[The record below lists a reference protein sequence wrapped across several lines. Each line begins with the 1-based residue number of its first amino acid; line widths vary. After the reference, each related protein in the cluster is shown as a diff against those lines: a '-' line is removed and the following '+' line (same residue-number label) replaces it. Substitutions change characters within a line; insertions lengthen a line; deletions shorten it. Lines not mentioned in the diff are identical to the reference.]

1 MTNDKLPPF
10 QKFLASI
17 FFVLFV
23 ASLVFMGHRIMTKSE
38 YERRE
43 AEQCR
48 ILAVSAAD
56 AFIGFVAA
64 SPDITDKLASGDI
77 LLIID
82 HKLIP
87 GNWNISV
94 TAKRGGAGLAVETT
108 VKSGWNTRSPQEY
121 TCRAKAF
128 DDGAAFSDAKDKRT
142 AEAVREVVPAKR
154 DKRLLFA
161 YPDERLECPVKLEV
175 RASKLKLPDF
185 EKPFLVLAAE
195 R

>member
-1 MTNDKLPPF
+1 MTKDKLLPF

-23 ASLVFMGHRIMTKSE
+23 ASLVFICHRIMTKGE

-56 AFIGFVAA
+56 AFAGFIIA
-64 SPDITDKLASGDI
+64 SPDIPDKLASGDI
-77 LLIID
+77 MLIID

-94 TAKRGGAGLAVETT
+94 TAKRGVAELAVETT

-121 TCRAKAF
+121 TCRAKAASG
-128 DDGAAFSDAKDKRT
+128 GAVFSNEKDKRT
-142 AEAVREVVPAKR
+142 AEAVREVIPAKKDR
-154 DKRLLFA
+154 QLLFT
-161 YPDERLECPVKLEV
+161 YPEERLECPVKLEV
-175 RASKLKLPDF
+175 KASKLKLPDF
-185 EKPFLVLAAE
+185 EKPFLVLTSQW
-195 R
+195 